1 MSRYRR
7 SITGS
12 SFFFTVV
19 SYHRRPIL
27 CDPPIRAALREAIQ
41 AVRLLKPF
49 VIDGWVLMPD
59 HLHCIW
65 TLPTGDTDFSQ
76 RWSQI
81 KHRVWYA
88 CGERYRIQQ
97 SAARDRRGDSTIWQR
112 RFIEHR
118 IRDDVDMQRHLDY
131 IHYNPV
137 KHGYAVHA
145 HAWPY
150 STFGQYVK
158 AGVYALDWGGGT
170 ETDDIGFE

>member
-1 MSRYRR
+1 
-7 SITGS
+7 
-12 SFFFTVV
+12 
-19 SYHRRPIL
+19 
-27 CDPPIRAALREAIQ
+27 
-41 AVRLLKPF
+41 
-49 VIDGWVLMPD
+49 MPD

-65 TLPTGDTDFSQ
+65 TLPIDDTDFSQ

-81 KHRVWYA
+81 KHRVSYA

-97 SAARDRRGDSTIWQR
+97 STARMRRGDGTIWQR

-137 KHGYAVHA
+137 KHGYAAHA

-150 STFGQYVK
+150 STFGRYVK
-158 AGVYALDWGGGT
+158 TGVYAWDWGGGP
-170 ETDDIGFE
+170 ELERFDFE

>member
-7 SITGS
+7 STTGT

-19 SYHRRPIL
+19 SYRRRPIL

-41 AVRLLKPF
+41 AVRLFKPF

-65 TLPTGDTDFSQ
+65 TLPTDDTDFSQ

-81 KHRVWYA
+81 KHRVTYA
-88 CGERYRIQQ
+88 CGDRYRMRQ
-97 SAARDRRGDSTIWQR
+97 SVAGIKRGDGTIWQR

-118 IRDDVDMQRHLDY
+118 IRNDVDMQRHLDY
-131 IHYNPV
+131 IHFNPV
-137 KHGYAVHA
+137 KHGYVSHA

-150 STFGQYVK
+150 STFGRYVQ
-158 AGVYALDWGGGT
+158 AGVYARDWGGGP
-170 ETDDIGFE
+170 ELEQFDFE